1 MFGFIKKIFGF
12 KKEEAVVEQPVA
24 PYKVEAPAAPV
35 AEVTQPAPAIT
46 AKKKP
51 RGRRPQGQKPAQVQ
65 TEQSAQPGQQKP
77 RAKRQYN
84 RSAKPKA

>member
-12 KKEEAVVEQPVA
+12 NKAVEVEQPVA
-24 PYKVEAPAAPV
+24 PYKVEAPVVEVAPV
-35 AEVTQPAPAIT
+35 AATAPAIT

-51 RGRRPQGQKPAQVQ
+51 RGRKPQGQKPTRGQ

-77 RAKRQYN
+77 RPKRQYN